1 VAQRRELVIELAPR
15 FNCGMIPEA
24 KRAQIIEALKSN
36 PNRLAVARQV
46 GGVSH
51 ETVCVIARKL
61 GIGLDKKAPKR
72 FSSEARAKI
81 TAALRANP
89 NATAVAKEIGG
100 ISPGTVSAIAKEAN
114 IPLAAEN
121 LAKAKRLSPEKRAQ
135 IIEELQANPNASMVA
150 RLVGDVS
157 SKTVQKIAEKA
168 KIKLTA
174 ARQGTAEP
182 HRRLMSGRR
191 AQPVA
196 NH

>member
-1 VAQRRELVIELAPR
+1 MAQRRELVIELAPR
-15 FNCGMIPEA
+15 SNCGMIPEA

-51 ETVCVIARKL
+51 ETVCAIARKL
-61 GIGLDKKAPKR
+61 GIGLDKKGPKR

-81 TAALRANP
+81 TAA
-89 NATAVAKEIGG
+89 
-100 ISPGTVSAIAKEAN
+100 PGTVSAIAKEAN

-157 SKTVQKIAEKA
+157 SKTVQKIAKKA

-182 HRRLMSGRR
+182 HRRLLSGRR
-191 AQPVA
+191 AQPVGK
-196 NH
+196 H

>member
-61 GIGLDKKAPKR
+61 GIGLDQKGPKR
-72 FSSEARAKI
+72 FSSEARAEI

-89 NATAVAKEIGG
+89 NATAVAKEIGE
-100 ISPGTVSAIAKEAN
+100 ISPGTVSVIAKEAN

-121 LAKAKRLSPEKRAQ
+121 LAKAKRLSKRAQ

-157 SKTVQKIAEKA
+157 SKTVQKIAKKA

-191 AQPVA
+191 AQPVGK
-196 NH
+196 H

>member
-1 VAQRRELVIELAPR
+1 
-15 FNCGMIPEA
+15 MIPGA

-36 PNRLAVARQV
+36 PNRSAVATSV

-61 GIGLDKKAPKR
+61 GIGLDEKGSKR
-72 FSSEARAKI
+72 FSSEDRAKI
-81 TAALRANP
+81 AAALRANP

-121 LAKAKRLSPEKRAQ
+121 LAKAKRLSPERRAQ

-150 RLVGDVS
+150 RQVGDVS
-157 SKTVQKIAEKA
+157 SKTVQKIAKKA
-168 KIKLTA
+168 KIKLSAVNGHRTA
-174 ARQGTAEP
+174 IAGTVP
-182 HRRLMSGRR
+182 GRSL
-191 AQPVA
+191 A
-196 NH
+196 

>member
-1 VAQRRELVIELAPR
+1 
-15 FNCGMIPEA
+15 MIPEA

-61 GIGLDKKAPKR
+61 GIGLDEKGPKR
-72 FSSEARAKI
+72 FSSEDHAKI
-81 TAALRANP
+81 AAALRANP

-121 LAKAKRLSPEKRAQ
+121 LAKAKRLSRRGERKSSRSFKPIRTQAWWPDKSGTSVPKPSRRSRKRQ
-135 IIEELQANPNASMVA
+135 
-150 RLVGDVS
+150 RS
-157 SKTVQKIAEKA
+157 SLPLSIDTRPQS
-168 KIKLTA
+168 
-174 ARQGTAEP
+174 
-182 HRRLMSGRR
+182 SGRFR
-191 AQPVA
+191 DDP
-196 NH
+196 

>member
-1 VAQRRELVIELAPR
+1 MVQRRELVIELAPR

-61 GIGLDKKAPKR
+61 GIGLDKKGSKR

-81 TAALRANP
+81 AAALRANP

-121 LAKAKRLSPEKRAQ
+121 LAKAKRLSPERRAQ
-135 IIEELQANPNASMVA
+135 IIEELHANPNASMVA

-157 SKTVQKIAEKA
+157 SKTVQKIAKKA
-168 KIKLTA
+168 KIKLTTVNGH
-174 ARQGTAEP
+174 RTAVVGAVP
-182 HRRLMSGRR
+182 GRSL
-191 AQPVA
+191 A
-196 NH
+196 

>member
-1 VAQRRELVIELAPR
+1 MRVAW
-15 FNCGMIPEA
+15 FSSA
-24 KRAQIIEALKSN
+24 KKE
-36 PNRLAVARQV
+36 PM
-46 GGVSH
+46 
-51 ETVCVIARKL
+51 
-61 GIGLDKKAPKR
+61 R

-121 LAKAKRLSPEKRAQ
+121 LEKAKRLSPWKRAQ
-135 IIEELQANPNASMVA
+135 IIEASSQSK
-150 RLVGDVS
+150 RKHGGQTVGDVG
-157 SKTVQKIAEKA
+157 SKTVQKISKKA

-182 HRRLMSGRR
+182 HLRLMSGRR
-191 AQPVA
+191 AQPVGK
-196 NH
+196 H